1 MITFVL
7 CFLGALL
14 GSTIGI
20 CAAAVWALKQN
31 NDWKKNH

>member
-7 CFLGALL
+7 CFLGALV

-20 CAAAVWALKQN
+20 CAASIWALKQN